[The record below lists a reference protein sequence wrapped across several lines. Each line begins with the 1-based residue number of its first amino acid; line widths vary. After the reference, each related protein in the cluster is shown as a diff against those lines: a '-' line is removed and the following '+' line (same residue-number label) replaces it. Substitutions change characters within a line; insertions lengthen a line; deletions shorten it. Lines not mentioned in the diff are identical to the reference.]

1 MNQLENCDSIKRISI
16 AKLPC
21 TMSVQKIARLAGV
34 SVATVSRVLNN
45 IESVK
50 PKNREKVLSVIN
62 ELNYKPNLLARQLR
76 TAKSKM
82 LLVLVSNIANPFC
95 ADVVKGIELEAE
107 KNGYHILLCNACSD
121 VSRSQSSLS
130 LLSGKMVDG
139 VITMDAL
146 SQLSELTELIGDSP
160 WVQCA
165 EFADAA
171 NVSCVGID
179 DKDASR
185 FAVRKFIEQ
194 GRSKI
199 AMINHDLNYKYA
211 QLRED
216 GYRDEI
222 DANHCDYK
230 KIQYANELSYE
241 AGKEAMS
248 ALLLYPEKPDAVFAV
263 SDTLAVGALR
273 AVEDAGLKV
282 PNDIAVIG
290 FDGTELGTMI
300 NPKLSTIQQ
309 PSENIGR
316 EAVRLLLNHI
326 NNPDFTPE
334 KIILE
339 WQFISRDSL

>member
-1 MNQLENCDSIKRISI
+1 
-16 AKLPC
+16 
-21 TMSVQKIARLAGV
+21 MSVQKIARLAGV

-146 SQLSELTELIGDSP
+146 SHLPELTKLIGDSP

-185 FAVRKFIEQ
+185 FAIQKFIEQ
-194 GRSKI
+194 GRNKI

-216 GYRDEI
+216 GYREEI
-222 DANHCDYK
+222 DTNHCDYK
-230 KIQYANELSYE
+230 KIQYADELSYE

-248 ALLLYPEKPDAVFAV
+248 ALLLNAEKPDAVFAV
-263 SDTLAVGALR
+263 SDTLAVGALK
-273 AVEDAGLKV
+273 AIEDAGLKV
-282 PNDIAVIG
+282 PDDIAVIG

-326 NNPDFTPE
+326 DNPGFTPE